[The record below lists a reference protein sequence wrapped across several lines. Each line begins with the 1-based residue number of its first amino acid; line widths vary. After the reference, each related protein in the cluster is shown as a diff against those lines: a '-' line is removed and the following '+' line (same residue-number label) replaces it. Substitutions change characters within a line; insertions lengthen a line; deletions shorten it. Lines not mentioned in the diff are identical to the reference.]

1 MNRKSIKTR
10 LFLLL
15 ALMGAIPF
23 IASIIFIGWRNVLH
37 LEQHARVDAW
47 TRNININEHLTQM
60 GEKNIFVLRTLA
72 GAPIIRRY
80 LENPQPEDE
89 AIVMQLLRNTNS
101 IFQDD
106 NTTAMTNAQGMQI
119 LRTDTLPKVNIAQ
132 RKHFQE
138 AMEGRDYVSDVMTSL
153 ANGELV
159 LVAVSPVFDEQHRA
173 IGMVQRNFYLNQVQ
187 KFIQTQSIDH
197 VSVIITDRTNN
208 IIAHTEGGDDIYT
221 KGMDLS
227 EECHRISEALDWG
240 DGVTRMDL
248 NGQDC
253 LVTFSR
259 DKFTGWG
266 ILTITPYS
274 TIWYTV
280 HDAIIRGA
288 ILGFVIMLFVN
299 LAAHLLATR
308 LTRPL
313 EEINEVISNMT
324 SGKGDIDQLH
334 TYKDSELGDIS
345 TALNEMRHIHEG
357 LIKEAQVDK
366 LTGLYNQYSVEEFC
380 RHKLREYEDAPS
392 PGLIAIMLVD
402 LDHFQ
407 KANREEGRLYG
418 DKVLKEFA
426 DKLKNLFPGGTCIGR
441 LEADEFV
448 VVLDKQKDK
457 ETIRAKAQLINET
470 ARNITV
476 GEDKVGLT
484 VSIGVAIAPFNGKTY
499 NHLFHAA
506 DLALYEVKENGRD
519 SYKLADDL
527 DA

>member
-1 MNRKSIKTR
+1 
-10 LFLLL
+10 
-15 ALMGAIPF
+15 
-23 IASIIFIGWRNVLH
+23 
-37 LEQHARVDAW
+37 
-47 TRNININEHLTQM
+47 
-60 GEKNIFVLRTLA
+60 
-72 GAPIIRRY
+72 
-80 LENPQPEDE
+80 
-89 AIVMQLLRNTNS
+89 
-101 IFQDD
+101 
-106 NTTAMTNAQGMQI
+106 
-119 LRTDTLPKVNIAQ
+119 
-132 RKHFQE
+132 
-138 AMEGRDYVSDVMTSL
+138 ME
-153 ANGELV
+153 
-159 LVAVSPVFDEQHRA
+159 
-173 IGMVQRNFYLNQVQ
+173 
-187 KFIQTQSIDH
+187 
-197 VSVIITDRTNN
+197 
-208 IIAHTEGGDDIYT
+208 
-221 KGMDLS
+221 MD
-227 EECHRISEALDWG
+227 
-240 DGVTRMDL
+240 
-248 NGQDC
+248 GQDS
-253 LVTFSR
+253 LVTLSR
-259 DKFTGWG
+259 DKLAGWS
-266 ILTITPYS
+266 IITITPYGN
-274 TIWYTV
+274 IWYTV
-280 HDAIIRGA
+280 HDAVIRGA

-308 LTRPL
+308 ITRPL
-313 EEINEVISNMT
+313 EEINEIISNLA

-334 TYKDSELGDIS
+334 IYKDDELEEIT

-366 LTGLYNQYSVEEFC
+366 LTGLHNQYSVEEFC

-402 LDHFQ
+402 LDHFK

-426 DKLKNLFPGGTCIGR
+426 DKLKNLFQDSACIGR

>member
-1 MNRKSIKTR
+1 MNRKSIKTK

-23 IASIIFIGWRNVLH
+23 IAAIIFIGWRNVLH

-47 TRNININEHLTQM
+47 TKNININEHLTQM

-80 LENPQPEDE
+80 LENHNPEDE
-89 AIVMQLLRNTNS
+89 AMVLQLLTNTNNVFQDNNTTALTDAQGMQLLR
-101 IFQDD
+101 
-106 NTTAMTNAQGMQI
+106 
-119 LRTDTLPKVNIAQ
+119 TDSLPKVNISK

-138 AMEGRDYVSDVMTSL
+138 AMGGRDYISDVMSSL
-153 ANGELV
+153 STGELV
-159 LVAVSPVFDEQHRA
+159 LIAVSPVFDEQHKV
-173 IGMVQRNFYLNQVQ
+173 IGLVQRNFYLNQVQ
-187 KFIQTQSIDH
+187 KFIQTQSTDH
-197 VSVIITDRTNN
+197 VSVIITDRANN
-208 IIAHTEGGDDIYT
+208 IIAHTEGNETYT

-227 EECHRISEALDWG
+227 EEYRHISEALDWG

-253 LVTFSR
+253 LVTLSR

-313 EEINEVISNMT
+313 EEINEIISNLA
-324 SGKGDIDQLH
+324 SGRSDIDLLH

-345 TALNEMRHIHEG
+345 TALNEMRNIHEG
-357 LIKEAQVDK
+357 LMKEAQVDK
-366 LTGLYNQYSVEEFC
+366 LTGLFNQYSVEEFC

-402 LDHFQ
+402 LDHFK

-426 DKLKNLFPGGTCIGR
+426 DKLKNLFQDSACIGR

-470 ARNITV
+470 ARNITL
-476 GEDKVGLT
+476 GEEKVGLT
-484 VSIGVAIAPFNGKTY
+484 VSIGVAIAPHNGKTY

-506 DLALYEVKENGRD
+506 DLALYEVKEQGRD

>member
-37 LEQHARVDAW
+37 LGQHARVDAW

-138 AMEGRDYVSDVMTSL
+138 AMEGRDYISDVMTSL

-187 KFIQTQSIDH
+187 KFIQTQSNDN
-197 VSVIITDRTNN
+197 VSVIITDRANTV
-208 IIAHTEGGDDIYT
+208 IAQTEKNEKYT
-221 KGMDLS
+221 KGMDMS
-227 EECHRISEALDWG
+227 KEIHDISEALDWG
-240 DGVTRMDL
+240 DGVTRMEMD
-248 NGQDC
+248 GQDS
-253 LVTFSR
+253 LVTLSR
-259 DKFTGWG
+259 DKLTGWS
-266 ILTITPYS
+266 IITITPYGN
-274 TIWYTV
+274 IWYTV
-280 HDAIIRGA
+280 HDAVIRGA

-308 LTRPL
+308 IIRPL

-357 LIKEAQVDK
+357 LIKETQVDK

-402 LDHFQ
+402 LDHFK

-418 DKVLKEFA
+418 DRVLKEFA
-426 DKLKNLFPGGTCIGR
+426 DKLKNLFPGDTCIGR

-484 VSIGVAIAPFNGKTY
+484 VSIGVAIAPYNGKTY

-506 DLALYEVKENGRD
+506 DLALYEVKEQGRD
-519 SYKLADDL
+519 NYKLADDL